1 MSYRVEALRRLE
13 FALGA
18 GVDGFHAGMGEHLT
32 VEKVIKTRG
41 NRLGNL
47 RRQVRYATFYHNYQY
62 VADALRRH
70 EGRRKRLPMPAF
82 G

>member
-1 MSYRVEALRRLE
+1 VSYQVEALRRLE
-13 FALGA
+13 CALGA

-32 VEKVIKTRG
+32 VEKVIKTRDNRFG
-41 NRLGNL
+41 NQ
-47 RRQVRYATFYHNYQY
+47 RRQVRNATFCRNCPY